1 MGCSSSKEA
10 ALFCLEGYG
19 NDNPGAFQSIH
30 AALAS
35 GDGNEYSGGDWDNSF
50 NPRRSCERRPGT
62 PRFPPPRG
70 CFNPRRSC
78 ERRLSAYIANPGRFC
93 FNPRRSCERRRR
105 PRPQTT
111 IPGASF
117 NPRRSCERRRTAVMR
132 NIKSPRFQSTPL
144 LRAATYLIIFLT
156 SCDIVSIHAALASG
170 DLWDRVQAKIR
181 VRFNPRRSC
190 ERRPTQYAYRVASPV
205 VSIHAALASGDL
217 NKQRNQIT
225 GIVSIHAAL
234 ASGDCEDAHLFS
246 FLFVCFYSKLL
257 IFFLFRHKTNC
268 LFLFSP

>member
-117 NPRRSCERRRTAVMR
+117 NPRRSCERRLAQRARYRGHLLVSIHAALASGDPDF
-132 NIKSPRFQSTPL
+132 NGFQHIEDCFNPRRSCERRPFLVLLWLSVAAFQSTPL
-144 LRAATYLIIFLT
+144 LRAATTFSVLLNSSSTFQSTPLLR
-156 SCDIVSIHAALASG
+156 AATL
-170 DLWDRVQAKIR
+170 
-181 VRFNPRRSC
+181 
-190 ERRPTQYAYRVASPV
+190 
-205 VSIHAALASGDL
+205 
-217 NKQRNQIT
+217 
-225 GIVSIHAAL
+225 
-234 ASGDCEDAHLFS
+234 
-246 FLFVCFYSKLL
+246 
-257 IFFLFRHKTNC
+257 
-268 LFLFSP
+268 